1 MTSHVQARQQDAHC
15 AGSKHR
21 TSGDAG
27 NDSGQSQGSAANSGR
42 AKALLL
48 TLAMGSAPSGA
59 MLHWSKDD
67 VDALSPLLR
76 RVESIKVCSATHV
89 LDLLELSCDRTC
101 TELY

>member
-15 AGSKHR
+15 AGSKHSK
-21 TSGDAG
+21 SGDAG
-27 NDSGQSQGSAANSGR
+27 NDSGQSQGSAANSG
-42 AKALLL
+42 
-48 TLAMGSAPSGA
+48 AMRSAPRGT

-89 LDLLELSCDRTC
+89 LDLLELSCDC
-101 TELY
+101 T